1 MDRQSDKIT
10 ALYCR
15 TDKPFNIGRDADI
28 AHAQT
33 DRLSRYVKEHGLK
46 NPKFFCDWGFSGTT
60 PNRPEYQ
67 RMLQEVEAGKVA
79 NLVVVNLSRLTRSSI
94 DAGELISNV
103 FPRNGVVLHSV
114 KEGGEIIDSLTQMQK
129 CIIERYRQDAE
140 GRQE

>member
-67 RMLQEVEAGKVA
+67 RMLQDVEAGRVA

-94 DAGELISNV
+94 DEGELISNV

-114 KEGGEIIDSLTQMQK
+114 KEGGEIIDGLTQMQK

-140 GRQE
+140 GRRE

>member
-1 MDRQSDKIT
+1 MRGEFP
-10 ALYCR
+10 APYCR
-15 TDKPFNIGRDADI
+15 VGKPFNVDRDADI
-28 AHAQT
+28 AHAQI
-33 DRLSRYVKEHGLK
+33 DGLSRYAEEHGLK

-79 NLVVVNLSRLTRSSI
+79 ALVVMNLSRLTHSNI

-114 KEGGEIIDSLTQMQK
+114 KEGGKIVDSLTQMRK
-129 CIIERYRQDAE
+129 CIIELYRQDAE
-140 GRQE
+140 GGRE